1 MPCREGMP
9 WGGADFCGRVLRGL
23 GDGEGEDKEESSP
36 PGGTQIITFLG
47 GRGGECFPP
56 GIQGN
61 FIGWQESR
69 ELLKNLKKDKKKI
82 HWTYY
87 MNVMHGIAIAVYGA
101 DR

>member
-23 GDGEGEDKEESSP
+23 GDGEGEDEEESSP

-56 GIQGN
+56 GMQGN

-69 ELLKNLKKDKKKI
+69 ELFIKKKKEQKEGSFDLLYEC
-82 HWTYY
+82 HAWHSYCSLWC
-87 MNVMHGIAIAVYGA
+87 
-101 DR
+101 R